1 MSTSEI
7 AGFLE
12 VPFDCKLGYNQF
24 MFNRLTLLFFILFT
38 QNILANDNTVEY
50 IGNGLAFIIP
60 ATAYGSTFY
69 MDDNEGQVQF
79 YKSIATSTATT
90 FALKYTIKRERPDG
104 SNERSFPSAHTMFA
118 FQGAT
123 FIHQRYGFAYAFAAY
138 LGATFVGYSRIEADK
153 HYLGDVLAGAAI
165 GSLSSWFFTDAYS
178 SVEIQ
183 PMAKEGTYGLN
194 IAYRW

>member
-1 MSTSEI
+1 
-7 AGFLE
+7 
-12 VPFDCKLGYNQF
+12 